1 MRRKMDPAIW
11 PVTKF
16 GPLYPRFNKE
26 KMPDG
31 STEIFLKNH
40 DKWRLWV
47 KWQQP
52 FPDGTYWSAEEIG
65 SLRNDKAIKK
75 AFKKKKVWS
84 FSTCQDEISKKK
96 SLLLKKRGYTKYA
109 HKKKYVLIENHASQE

>member
-1 MRRKMDPAIW
+1 MDPEIW
-11 PVTKF
+11 PVAKF
-16 GPLYPRFNKE
+16 GPLLPRFKKE

-47 KWQQP
+47 KWRQP

-65 SLRNDKAIKK
+65 SLGNDKAIKK
-75 AFKKKKVWS
+75 AFKKNKVWP
-84 FSTCQDEISKKK
+84 FPTNQDEISKKK
-96 SLLLKKRGYTKYA
+96 ALLLKKRGYAKFA
-109 HKKKYVLIENHASQE
+109 HKKKDVLIENHASQE